1 MKGTLYICATPI
13 GNMEDVTLRVIRILK
28 EVDLIAS
35 EDTRTTQKILNYYDI
50 NTPCT
55 SYYEHIEKSKSPKL
69 IRLILEGKNVA
80 LVSEA
85 GTPGISDPGYQIIR
99 DAIEAGIKVVVVPGP
114 SACISGLVVSGL
126 PTDRFSFE
134 GFLPR
139 KKKQR
144 REMLESLKN
153 DPRTLVF
160 YEAPHRLEE
169 TLVDMLDVFGNRKAA
184 LARELTKMF
193 EEVVR
198 GNLKEVLESVREKGA
213 RGEYVLGVEGAVDA
227 NGKEAERWKYLGVA
241 EHVELL
247 INGGYTKNEAVKEV
261 ARIRGLPRRDVYKY
275 ALEVKGQK

>member
-213 RGEYVLGVEGAVDA
+213 RGEYVLVVEGAVDA

>member
-1 MKGTLYICATPI
+1 MKGILYICATPI
-13 GNMEDVTLRVIRILK
+13 GNMEDITLRAIRVLK
-28 EVDLIAS
+28 EVDLIAA
-35 EDTRTTQKILNYYDI
+35 EDTRTTQKILNHYGI

-55 SYYEHIEKSKSPKL
+55 SYYERIEKSKSSKL
-69 IRLILEGKNVA
+69 IQLILEGKNVA

-99 DAIEAGIKVVVVPGP
+99 DAIEAGVKVVVVPGP
-114 SACISGLVVSGL
+114 SACVSGLVVSGL
-126 PTDRFSFE
+126 PANRFSFE

-160 YEAPHRLEE
+160 YEAPHRLEN

-198 GNLKEVLESVREKGA
+198 GNLKEVLDSVREKGA
-213 RGEYVLGVEGAVDA
+213 RGEYVLVVEGAA
-227 NGKEAERWKYLGVA
+227 EASGKEAEKWKYLGVA

-247 INGGYTKNEAVKEV
+247 INEGYTKNEAVKEV

-275 ALEVKGQK
+275 ALEVKGPK